1 MIALNGVI
9 FIVIMIIILKNDN
22 VILKKDLNVSK
33 LFYITSKKKIRKKK
47 NSK

>member
-1 MIALNGVI
+1 MIALNDVI

-22 VILKKDLNVSK
+22 VILKKDLNISK
-33 LFYITSKKKIRKKK
+33 LFYITSKKKFEKKK